1 MSQFSRSYSEY
12 LGARRCCEL
21 RGLGPT
27 GNAGSTG
34 AQGPIGPAGTNGV
47 TGPTGPQG
55 PTGAGCRG
63 PTGPQGPSAG
73 PSYTY
78 TSNGATAVTT
88 SIGTVAL
95 LVQPV
100 LITQSGNY
108 AINFN
113 VLQQMPAVDTNSQIY
128 FEMIDA
134 SSVTTN
140 GLAYSTYGYTILT
153 NNNNSIPV
161 PRNQYAT
168 VGDIINV
175 TNAGNCIF
183 SIYQRAT
190 IAQTGTQYYTVT
202 LTKVA

>member
-27 GNAGSTG
+27 GNVGSTG

-63 PTGPQGPSAG
+63 PTGPQGPAGVGGIGPTGPQGPSAG

-88 SIGTVAL
+88 SVGTIAL

-100 LITQSGNY
+100 VITQSGNY

-113 VLQQMPAVDTNSQIY
+113 VLQQMPAIDPNSQIY
-128 FEMIDA
+128 FEMIDD
-134 SSVTTN
+134 
-140 GLAYSTYGYTILT
+140 L
-153 NNNNSIPV
+153 
-161 PRNQYAT
+161 
-168 VGDIINV
+168 IINV
-175 TNAGNCIF
+175 
-183 SIYQRAT
+183 S
-190 IAQTGTQYYTVT
+190 
-202 LTKVA
+202 